1 MSWILIGLVSILL
14 VAIGWIGYK
23 VFGWLNKLKA
33 WK

>member
-23 VFGWLNKLKA
+23 VFSWVNKLKA